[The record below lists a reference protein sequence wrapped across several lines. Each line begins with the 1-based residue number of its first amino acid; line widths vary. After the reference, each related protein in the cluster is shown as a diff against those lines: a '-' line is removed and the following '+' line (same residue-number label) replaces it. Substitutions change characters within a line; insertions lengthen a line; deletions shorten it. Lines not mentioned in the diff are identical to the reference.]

1 MTPEALL
8 ARIESDGFD
17 RAAFLTALDA
27 FVADES
33 EENARRMADAH
44 PANWM
49 SAEEIAGPIQD
60 AVLDLL
66 VGEEQPQTAD

>member
-1 MTPEALL
+1 VTAEALL

-17 RAAFLTALDA
+17 RAVFLTALAA
-27 FVADES
+27 FEADDN
-33 EENARRMADAH
+33 EENERSMADAH

-60 AVLDLL
+60 AVLHLL
-66 VGEEQPQTAD
+66 FGDE